1 MSIIKN
7 TPTEV
12 EEVNTGINK
21 TVTFPFPFEPYA
33 VQKDFMSKLYETL
46 EEAKI
51 GIFESPTGTG
61 KSLSLICGAITW
73 LKNFENKRK
82 SDLKK
87 LLDTAEK
94 SINTSASKSSGGVY
108 EQNSE
113 KILDWFLE
121 HSKKK
126 DNDEKIKQVR
136 KELNI
141 LETQE
146 NRIMN
151 MRRRVKRKRNDTE
164 DDPVFDELFKNAK
177 HIKEAVQQELKEKEN
192 YDINEVDADDDD
204 LITEYISDED
214 DSKSEKNED
223 IEEEESEQIETL
235 KIFYSS
241 RTHSQ
246 LSQFVKEIQRS
257 SYSSIARVVS
267 LGSRQNLCINET
279 VQKLN
284 NLTLINEKC
293 LDLQKNKRES
303 KILKELKEN
312 KQAHKRSGCPYYRSN
327 IIEDMKDHLLVNIK
341 DIEQYVELGRKLK
354 SCPYYS
360 SRYAVP
366 DAEVVVL
373 PYQVLLHKST
383 REACG
388 IKLKGNVVI
397 IDEAHN
403 LLETIN
409 NIHSVILSGIHLS
422 HAYAQLNHYLQRYYS
437 RLNPKNLMYIKQVLF
452 VMNAFM
458 KQISG
463 TLGKMSEEKK
473 CKGDP
478 DVKVYH
484 TNEFLSNA
492 GVDNINLFKM
502 LSFCDKSQIAQ
513 KLHGFTGKYEVQ
525 VKKQSEVVKNTS
537 SLSDFLSKLSG
548 KSHISEET
556 SNQQEVLI
564 SSPLFQVQGFLQ
576 ALTNPDRD
584 GRVICTKQ
592 NTIQKSSLKFLLLNP
607 AVQFRD
613 IIQDSRSVILAGG
626 TMEPV
631 SEVINQLF
639 LPSGV
644 PPERITHFSCGHVIP
659 PKNLLSIALSHGPSG
674 KQLDFTYQS
683 RELPFVM
690 EELGR
695 VLVNICT
702 IVPGGLVCF
711 FPSYEYEQCLYN
723 YWEKNGT
730 IAKLNIKK
738 KVFREPK
745 QACQVDKIL
754 QSYTKCISQSKSN
767 PSFYTLSGAILF
779 SVVGG
784 KMSEGINFSD
794 DLGRCVVMIGLPYPN
809 IKSPELQEKINY
821 LNKSAPTCDG
831 KPAGEV
837 HYENIC
843 MKAVNQ
849 SIGRAIRH
857 KNDFATILL
866 LDARYNRV
874 SIKSALPKWISNDLQ
889 TFHKFGTAFQS
900 IRQFF
905 LQKKK

>member
-1 MSIIKN
+1 
-7 TPTEV
+7 
-12 EEVNTGINK
+12 
-21 TVTFPFPFEPYA
+21 
-33 VQKDFMSKLYETL
+33 MSKLYETL
-46 EEAKI
+46 EKAKI

-73 LKNFENKRK
+73 LKNFENKKK
-82 SDLKK
+82 SELKK

-94 SINTSASKSSGGVY
+94 SINTSASKSGGGVY
-108 EQNSE
+108 EQNRE
-113 KILDWFLE
+113 QIPDWFLE

-126 DNDEKIKQVR
+126 EENEKIKQAR

-146 NRIMN
+146 NRVIN
-151 MRRRVKRKRNDTE
+151 MRRKVKRKRDNTE

-177 HIKEAVQQELKEKEN
+177 HIKEAVKQELKEKEN
-192 YDINEVDADDDD
+192 GDISEVDDDDD
-204 LITEYISDED
+204 LITEYISDDDD
-214 DSKSEKNED
+214 DSRSGKNEY
-223 IEEEESEQIETL
+223 IEEEESEKTKML
-235 KIFYSS
+235 KIFYCS

-257 SYSSIARVVS
+257 SYSSVTCVVS

-293 LDLQKNKRES
+293 LDLQKNKRDG

-312 KQAHKRSGCPYYRSN
+312 KQAHKRSGCPYYRN
-327 IIEDMKDHLLVNIK
+327 NTIEDMRDHLLVDIK
-341 DIEQYVELGRKLK
+341 DIEQSIELGRKLK

-360 SRYAVP
+360 SRYAVS

-388 IKLKGNVVI
+388 IELKGNIVI

-409 NIHSVILSGIHLS
+409 NIHSVILSGMHLS

-437 RLNPKNLMYIKQVLF
+437 RLNPKNLMYVKQVLF
-452 VMNAFM
+452 IMNAFI
-458 KQISG
+458 KQIGG
-463 TLGKMSEEKK
+463 TLGKLSEEKK
-473 CKGDP
+473 YKGDP

-484 TNEFLSNA
+484 TNDFLSIA
-492 GVDNINLFKM
+492 GVDNINLFKL
-502 LSFCDKSQIAQ
+502 LSFCNKSQIAQ
-513 KLHGFTGKYEVQ
+513 KLHGFSGKYQVQ
-525 VKKQSEVVKNTS
+525 VKEKQSEVKKNMS

-548 KSHISEET
+548 KPQISQET
-556 SNQQEVLI
+556 SNQEEILI

-576 ALTNPDRD
+576 ALTNPNKD
-584 GRVICTKQ
+584 GRVICIKQ

-613 IIQDSRSVILAGG
+613 IVQESRSVILAGG

-631 SEVINQLF
+631 SEVVNQLF
-639 LPSGV
+639 LPCGV
-644 PPERITHFSCGHVIP
+644 SPERVTHFSCGHVIP
-659 PKNLLSIALSHGPSG
+659 PENLLSIALSHGPSG

-702 IVPGGLVCF
+702 IIPGGLVCF
-711 FPSYEYEQCLYN
+711 FPSYEYEQRLYN

-738 KVFREPK
+738 TVFREPK

-754 QSYTKCISQSKSN
+754 QSYTKCISQSNSN

-821 LNKSAPTCDG
+821 LNKFASTCDG

-874 SIKSALPKWISNDLQ
+874 SVKSALPKWISNDLQ

-905 LQKKK
+905 LRKKK